1 MVVTMAMSVVLPVMR
16 AMDLRSRMAM
26 IVRAQRTG

>member
-1 MVVTMAMSVVLPVMR
+1 MVVTMVMRATMPVMR
-16 AMDLRSRMAM
+16 AMGVHFGMAM

>member
-1 MVVTMAMSVVLPVMR
+1 MVVTMAMRVMMPVMR
-16 AMDLRSRMAM
+16 AMALRIGMAM